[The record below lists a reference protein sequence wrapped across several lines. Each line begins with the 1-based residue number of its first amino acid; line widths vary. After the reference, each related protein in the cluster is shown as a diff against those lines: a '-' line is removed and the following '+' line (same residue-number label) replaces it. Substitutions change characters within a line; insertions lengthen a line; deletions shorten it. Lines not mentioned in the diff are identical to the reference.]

1 MFRNC
6 SLKLTENMQ
15 FVDKKC
21 GHVTI
26 PTPDDDPPSVNVCV
40 GKTSAGKSLGGKTS
54 AGIFF
59 GGDSSAGKYFGGDSS
74 VWSVFPGGD
83 PSVGKLF
90 GSNMTLVCSVVCLN

>member
-1 MFRNC
+1 M
-6 SLKLTENMQ
+6 KLTENIQ
-15 FVDKKC
+15 FVDEKC

-26 PTPDDDPPSVNVCV
+26 PTPDDDPPANVCV

-59 GGDSSAGKYFGGDSS
+59 GVDSSAGKYFGGDSS

-90 GSNMTLVCSVVCLN
+90 GSKMTLVCSVVCLN